1 MNQMIR
7 SRQFYTVNV
16 LSASPA
22 ASRGILS
29 IAGPLGIAP
38 GQATDRLSSLP
49 AVLAENVSA
58 QEARRMSAL
67 LGAFGFRVRL
77 DPVSASRQFGRFP
90 GQRRDVALQPLGSF
104 DQKTG
109 IRRLAQVIGRSEDAI
124 AAGLAGPEGLVLR
137 DLEDQAV
144 APLKKALR
152 SIGTI
157 RVALSDPLTATYD
170 AFSTERPMPVAE
182 LSRLGLARC
191 AFSGAV
197 AAEMNHATARHLA
210 QRAET
215 ALVIYNREFLRFDLY
230 LASASGFGK
239 ELATFLESRSRIR
252 GLKGDGSRPMIDT
265 DLPYAVARQFISDY
279 SAIGLEV
286 RARLRG
292 RKP

>member
-77 DPVSASRQFGRFP
+77 DPVSASRQVGHFP
-90 GQRRDVALQPLGSF
+90 GQRRDLALQPLESF

-109 IRRLAQVIGRSEDAI
+109 IRRLAQVIGRGEDAI

-252 GLKGDGSRPMIDT
+252 GLKGDGSRPMIDS

-286 RARLRG
+286 QARLRG
-292 RKP
+292 R